1 MYQWSQGEVFGD
13 ERHEMFWSM
22 RLPTSGGEVDNMIMK
37 SKNNGNC
44 VIMSDSDR
52 CTRRC
57 T

>member
-22 RLPTSGGEVDNMIMK
+22 RLPTSGGEVVNMIMK

-44 VIMSDSDR
+44 VIMSDSHR